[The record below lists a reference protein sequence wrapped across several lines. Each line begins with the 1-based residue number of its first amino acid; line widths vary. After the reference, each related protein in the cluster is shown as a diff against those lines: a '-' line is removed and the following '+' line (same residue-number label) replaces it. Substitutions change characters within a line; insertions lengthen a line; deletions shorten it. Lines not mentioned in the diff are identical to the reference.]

1 MVQTNEKEV
10 AFGFGLTSIR
20 LRKGGEFFNRSGTK
34 RSKAKLYEKIF
45 DTQKDIM
52 SGYLALRHSFST
64 IKMIILVIWIDPTN

>member
-1 MVQTNEKEV
+1 MVQTNEKEGEKV
-10 AFGFGLTSIR
+10 AIGFGLTSIR

-52 SGYLALRHSFST
+52 SGCLALRHSFST
-64 IKMIILVIWIDPTN
+64 IKIILVI